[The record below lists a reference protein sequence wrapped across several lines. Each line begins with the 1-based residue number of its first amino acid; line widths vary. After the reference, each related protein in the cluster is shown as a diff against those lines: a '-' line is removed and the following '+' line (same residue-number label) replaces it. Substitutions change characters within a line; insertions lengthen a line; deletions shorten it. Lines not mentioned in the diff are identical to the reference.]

1 MRQGFL
7 YQQPFL
13 RFAAAAV
20 VLCAAAARGGE
31 VTAEPAGRPRLPAA
45 PVTSHD
51 GTLVVGAAAE
61 TADFRLPVLSF
72 VSETRAE
79 LMRATGLQFGSRKRP
94 MIVFLGSAHG
104 EKGASLSRVRD
115 VNGNLRQQVEVPD
128 PEQVDL
134 DELRVVLA
142 RAFVRDWLVETGGEG
157 PATGGA
163 EPPEWLLRGLVR
175 RQVRELR
182 MLDFEQTYRLW
193 SRGRLPLLAE
203 LLGED
208 SVAVR
213 QPAVA
218 SVLAGYVCEGGAAA
232 ERLRT
237 LLMPL
242 ATGGVW
248 RAACVL
254 QLLEPS
260 GDAVAGERAW
270 DAWLLAGGRTVT
282 VPGVTPPG
290 ALRRFCSQ
298 LRLFPADVAAPVA
311 DGWRGIG
318 PEALMAAADQPW
330 ARLLAARK
338 LHQVRMAALG
348 RDGTLLGIAEAYGAF
363 FDCLATQG
371 SPEQAAVLLQAAHI
385 RLRDAAQQ
393 AAAGKILSVSPNV
406 SSGSVPR
413 DSNVR

>member
-1 MRQGFL
+1 MPKNLITRSII
-7 YQQPFL
+7 L
-13 RFAAAAV
+13 RIGTAAV
-20 VLCAAAARGGE
+20 VVCAAAARGGE
-31 VTAEPAGRPRLPAA
+31 VTAEPTVRPRLPAA

-51 GTLVVGAAAE
+51 GTLVVGAATE
-61 TADFRLPVLSF
+61 TADFRLPVLTF
-72 VSETRAE
+72 VGEFRAE

-94 MIVFLGSAHG
+94 VIVSLGRAHG
-104 EKGASLSRVRD
+104 EKGAALSRVRD
-115 VNGNLRQQVEVPD
+115 VHGRLRQQVEVPD
-128 PEQVDL
+128 PDQVDL

-157 PATGGA
+157 PAAGGA
-163 EPPEWLLRGLVR
+163 EPPEWLLRGLAR
-175 RQVRELR
+175 RQVRESR

-193 SRGRLPLLAE
+193 SRGRLPLLVD
-203 LLGED
+203 LLGSD
-208 SVAVR
+208 SVAAR
-213 QPAVA
+213 EPAVA

-237 LLMPL
+237 LLTPL

-248 RAACVL
+248 RAASVL
-254 QLLEPS
+254 KLLEPS

-270 DAWLLAGGRTVT
+270 DAWLLAGGRTVM

-298 LRLFPADVAAPVA
+298 LRLYPADVAAPVA

-318 PEALMAAADQPW
+318 PEALMAVADQPW

-338 LHQVRMAALG
+338 QHQVRVAAFG
-348 RDGTLLGIAEAYGAF
+348 RDGTLLGIAEAYAAF
-363 FDCLATQG
+363 FDCLATRG
-371 SPEQAAVLLQAAHI
+371 PSEQAAVLLQAAHI

-393 AAAGKILSVSPNV
+393 AAAGKILSVSPK
-406 SSGSVPR
+406 
-413 DSNVR
+413 